1 MYKKNVQGWMKHFD
15 FMLLDILCL
24 HLAFLFAYV
33 IRYGWTL
40 SDGNPDYNNLA
51 LMLTL
56 VDIVVLVLNDSMK
69 NVLKRGIYKEC
80 SHTVK
85 HTFFVM
91 AIAMLYLFAL
101 KASAVYSRIFIATFA
116 VCYALLAWL
125 VRMGWK
131 TYLLHSKRKANNPTL
146 YIISTCD
153 RVDEVVK
160 RYLSE
165 KVSQYQLIGVCL
177 LDLDQTGTQIMGIP
191 INTNQDN
198 VLSYLCREWVDE
210 VLISVPSHHAY
221 PTDLV
226 DKLVE
231 MGIVVHIEM
240 EKSTHLEWQRQE
252 FEKIAGRQVLTVG
265 LSMASPMQIYM
276 KRGLDII
283 GGIIG
288 CLLTLVLTIFIGP
301 MIYIKSPGPI
311 FFAQT
316 RVGKNG
322 KQFKMY
328 KFRSM
333 YLDAEERKAELM
345 AENRVGSGLMF
356 KLEYDPRI
364 IGSKRLPDGTVKKGI
379 GNFIRDYSLDEFPQ
393 FWNCLKGDISLV
405 GTRPPTVDEWEKYEL
420 HHRARLAIK
429 PGITGM
435 WQVSGRSEI
444 TDFEQVVELDK
455 KYIREWNFGLDI
467 KLLLMTVKAVISK
480 DGSM

>member
-1 MYKKNVQGWMKHFD
+1 
-15 FMLLDILCL
+15 
-24 HLAFLFAYV
+24 
-33 IRYGWTL
+33 
-40 SDGNPDYNNLA
+40 
-51 LMLTL
+51 
-56 VDIVVLVLNDSMK
+56 
-69 NVLKRGIYKEC
+69 
-80 SHTVK
+80 
-85 HTFFVM
+85 
-91 AIAMLYLFAL
+91 
-101 KASAVYSRIFIATFA
+101 
-116 VCYALLAWL
+116 
-125 VRMGWK
+125 
-131 TYLLHSKRKANNPTL
+131 L

-177 LDLDQTGTQIMGIP
+177 LDLDQTGTQIMGVP

-210 VLISVPSHHAY
+210 VLISIPSQHAY

-240 EKSTHLEWQRQE
+240 EKSTKLEWQRQE

-265 LSMASPMQIYM
+265 LSMASPLQIYM

-288 CLLTLVLTIFIGP
+288 CLLTLVLTVIIGP

-316 RVGKNG
+316 LVGKNG

-356 KLEYDPRI
+356 KLDYDPRI
-364 IGSKRLPDGTVKKGI
+364 IGCERLPDGTVKKGI

-467 KLLLMTVKAVISK
+467 KLLLLTVKAVISK

>member
-1 MYKKNVQGWMKHFD
+1 
-15 FMLLDILCL
+15 
-24 HLAFLFAYV
+24 
-33 IRYGWTL
+33 
-40 SDGNPDYNNLA
+40 
-51 LMLTL
+51 
-56 VDIVVLVLNDSMK
+56 
-69 NVLKRGIYKEC
+69 
-80 SHTVK
+80 
-85 HTFFVM
+85 
-91 AIAMLYLFAL
+91 
-101 KASAVYSRIFIATFA
+101 
-116 VCYALLAWL
+116 
-125 VRMGWK
+125 
-131 TYLLHSKRKANNPTL
+131 
-146 YIISTCD
+146 
-153 RVDEVVK
+153 
-160 RYLSE
+160 
-165 KVSQYQLIGVCL
+165 
-177 LDLDQTGTQIMGIP
+177 
-191 INTNQDN
+191 
-198 VLSYLCREWVDE
+198 
-210 VLISVPSHHAY
+210 
-221 PTDLV
+221 
-226 DKLVE
+226 
-231 MGIVVHIEM
+231 
-240 EKSTHLEWQRQE
+240 
-252 FEKIAGRQVLTVG
+252 
-265 LSMASPMQIYM
+265 M

-288 CLLTLVLTIFIGP
+288 CLLTLVLTVIIGP

-356 KLEYDPRI
+356 KLDYDPRI
-364 IGSKRLPDGTVKKGI
+364 IGCKRLPDGTVKKGI

-467 KLLLMTVKAVISK
+467 KLLLLTVKAVISK

>member
-1 MYKKNVQGWMKHFD
+1 MKHFD

-40 SDGNPDYNNLA
+40 SDRNPDYYNLA
-51 LMLTL
+51 LVLTL

-85 HTFFVM
+85 HAFLVM
-91 AIAMLYLFAL
+91 AIAMLYLFVM
-101 KASAVYSRIFIATFA
+101 KATAVYSRIFIAVLA
-116 VCYALLAWL
+116 VCYVFLAWL
-125 VRMGWK
+125 VRLGWK

-153 RVDEVVK
+153 RVDAVVK
-160 RYLSE
+160 RYVSE

-177 LDLDQTGTQIMGIP
+177 LDLDQTGTEIMGIP

-210 VLISVPSHHAY
+210 VLISIPSQHAY

-240 EKSTHLEWQRQE
+240 EKSTKLEWQRQE

-265 LSMASPMQIYM
+265 LSMASPLQIYM

-288 CLLTLVLTIFIGP
+288 CLLTLVLTVIIGP

-356 KLEYDPRI
+356 KLDYDPRI
-364 IGSKRLPDGTVKKGI
+364 IGCERLPDGTVKKGI

-467 KLLLMTVKAVISK
+467 KLLLLTVKAVISK